1 MNLNKHNKIFDFE
14 EGQDHRTVNT
24 NVIVK
29 PDEKL
34 FQKSRILFHFFHFF
48 ILIDNR
54 SLICKIKL
62 LAVSNNPGN
71 LSLNKLFAFLTL

>member
-14 EGQDHRTVNT
+14 EGQDHRIVNT

-34 FQKSRILFHFFHFF
+34 FQKIRKTFHLFEFF
-48 ILIDNR
+48 
-54 SLICKIKL
+54 K
-62 LAVSNNPGN
+62 
-71 LSLNKLFAFLTL
+71 